1 MAFNTKTIRRYT
13 YPVDSPFISITLY
26 YAALVGLAM
35 LLYRYAPI
43 LRPAFTGA
51 RLMDMAADGSNIF
64 APQAPVVATGTLSL
78 EFALLLGVSMIGAT
92 LLMLPVAV
100 VYMATRQKKG
110 FDQSVLQTIVIL
122 AMAVAGVVVIV
133 RNSLALAFSLAGIV
147 GAVRFRNS
155 LSDTR
160 DTLYIFVSIA
170 VGLAAGVEA
179 LPAALMLS
187 IVFSYTV
194 LIFHWID
201 FGQCDLGN
209 PAGHLLLTTRFFAFR
224 AHPPQSAPTAAIAS
238 GTLGTLAPTTPS
250 LKASEGDKG
259 DKGEAKGDGKGYNA
273 VLLIRTQSA
282 TDARP
287 VVEQF
292 LAHETKRWALAE
304 VQQNELG
311 GQTVLKYLIRIGKRA
326 EPSDIED
333 ALIQIGAPAVIGAR
347 IH

>member
-1 MAFNTKTIRRYT
+1 MAFNTKMIRRYT
-13 YPVDSPFISITLY
+13 YPVDSPFIAVTIY
-26 YAALVGLAM
+26 YALLIGVAV

-64 APQAPVVATGTLSL
+64 SPQAPVVASGTLSL
-78 EFALLLGVSMIGAT
+78 EFALLLGVSMVGAT

-170 VGLAAGVEA
+170 IGLAAGVEA

-209 PAGHLLLTTRFFAFR
+209 PAGHLLHTARFFAFR
-224 AHPPQSAPTAAIAS
+224 AHAPEPGAGPTAIEP
-238 GTLGTLAPTTPS
+238 GTVGTLAPAPRA
-250 LKASEGDKG
+250 LKLAD
-259 DKGEAKGDGKGYNA
+259 GEKGDGKGDGKGFNA
-273 VLLIRTQSA
+273 VLLVRTQA
-282 TDARP
+282 AADARP

-292 LAHETKRWALAE
+292 LTHETKRWALAE
-304 VQQNELG
+304 VQENELG
-311 GQTVLKYLIRIGKRA
+311 GQTVLKYLIRVGKRA
-326 EPSDIED
+326 EPSDLED
-333 ALIQIGAPAVIGAR
+333 ALIQIGAPAVLGAR

>member
-1 MAFNTKTIRRYT
+1 MAVNTKMIRRYT
-13 YPVDSPFISITLY
+13 YPVDSPFIAVTIY
-26 YAALVGLAM
+26 YAVLIGMAV

-64 APQAPVVATGTLSL
+64 SPQAPVVASGTLSL
-78 EFALLLGVSMIGAT
+78 EFALLLGVSMVGAT
-92 LLMLPVAV
+92 LLMLPVAL
-100 VYMATRQKKG
+100 VYMATRQRKG

-170 VGLAAGVEA
+170 IGLAAGVEA

-209 PAGHLLLTTRFFAFR
+209 PAGHLLHTARFFAFR
-224 AHPPQSAPTAAIAS
+224 AHAPEPGAAPTALEPGTV
-238 GTLGTLAPTTPS
+238 GTLPPAPRTLKLAD
-250 LKASEGDKG
+250 GD
-259 DKGEAKGDGKGYNA
+259 KGDGKGDGKGFNA
-273 VLLIRTQSA
+273 VLLVRTQA
-282 TDARP
+282 AMDARP
-287 VVEQF
+287 IVEQF
-292 LAHETKRWALAE
+292 LSHETKRWALAE

-311 GQTVLKYLIRIGKRA
+311 GQTVLKYLIRVGKRA
-326 EPSDIED
+326 EPSDLED
-333 ALIQIGAPAVIGAR
+333 ALIQIGAPAVLGAR

>member
-1 MAFNTKTIRRYT
+1 MPTTKTIRRFT

-26 YAALVGLAM
+26 YAVLVGIAM
-35 LLYRYAPI
+35 LAYRHAPI
-43 LRPAFTGA
+43 LRPAFTGG
-51 RLMDMAADGSNIF
+51 RLMEMAAAGSNPF
-64 APQAPVVATGTLSL
+64 AEQAPVVASGTLSL
-78 EFALLLGVSMIGAT
+78 EFALLLGVSMVGAT

-170 VGLAAGVEA
+170 IGLAAGVDA

-187 IVFSYTV
+187 LVFNYTV
-194 LIFHWID
+194 LVFQWLD

-209 PAGHLLLTTRFFAFR
+209 PSGHLLHTASFFAFR
-224 AHPPQSAPTAAIAS
+224 ARAPETTPPAAIPS
-238 GTLGTLAPTTPS
+238 GTVGTLAPPVHS
-250 LKASEGDKG
+250 LKPGDNEKSET
-259 DKGEAKGDGKGYNA
+259 KGDGKGYNA

-311 GQTVLKYLIRIGKRA
+311 GQTVLKYLIRVGKRA

>member
-1 MAFNTKTIRRYT
+1 MAVNTKMIRRYT
-13 YPVDSPFISITLY
+13 YPVDSPFIAVTIY
-26 YAALVGLAM
+26 YALLIGLAV

-64 APQAPVVATGTLSL
+64 SPQAPVVASGTLSL
-78 EFALLLGVSMIGAT
+78 EFALLLGVSMVGAT
-92 LLMLPVAV
+92 LLMLPVAL

-170 VGLAAGVEA
+170 IGLAAGVEA

-187 IVFSYTV
+187 MVFCYTV

-209 PAGHLLLTTRFFAFR
+209 PAGHLLHTARFFAFR
-224 AHPPQSAPTAAIAS
+224 AHAPEPGAVPPALEPGTV
-238 GTLGTLAPTTPS
+238 GTLPPPPRALKLADG
-250 LKASEGDKG
+250 ERGDG
-259 DKGEAKGDGKGYNA
+259 KGDGKGFNA
-273 VLLIRTQSA
+273 VLLVRTQA
-282 TDARP
+282 AMDARP
-287 VVEQF
+287 IVEQF
-292 LAHETKRWALAE
+292 LSHETKRWALAE

-311 GQTVLKYLIRIGKRA
+311 GQTVLKYLIRVGKRA
-326 EPSDIED
+326 EPSDLED
-333 ALIQIGAPAVIGAR
+333 ALIQIGAPAVLGAR

>member
-1 MAFNTKTIRRYT
+1 MPPTTKMVRRFT
-13 YPVDSPFISITLY
+13 YPVDSPFVSITLY
-26 YAALVGLAM
+26 YTALAGIAM
-35 LLYRYAPI
+35 LLYRHAPI

-51 RLMDMAADGSNIF
+51 RLMDMATDGSNIF
-64 APQAPVVATGTLSL
+64 APQAPVIATGTLSL

-170 VGLAAGVEA
+170 IGLAAGVEA

-194 LIFHWID
+194 LIFHWMD

-209 PAGHLLLTTRFFAFR
+209 PAGHLLHTARLFAFR
-224 AHPPQSAPTAAIAS
+224 AHAPEPVPPTAIAP
-238 GTLGTLAPTTPS
+238 GTVGTLAPPAHA
-250 LKASEGDKG
+250 LKPGEGDRA
-259 DKGEAKGDGKGYNA
+259 EAKGDGKAYNA
-273 VLLIRTQSA
+273 VLLVRTQSA
-282 TDARP
+282 TGARP
-287 VVEQF
+287 AVEQF
-292 LAHETKRWALAE
+292 LAQETKRWALAE

>member
-1 MAFNTKTIRRYT
+1 MVRRFT
-13 YPVDSPFISITLY
+13 YPVDAPFISITLY

-51 RLMDMAADGSNIF
+51 RLMDMATDGSNIF

-78 EFALLLGVSMIGAT
+78 EFALLLGVSMVGAT

-194 LIFHWID
+194 LLFHWMD

-209 PAGHLLLTTRFFAFR
+209 PAGHLLHTARFFAFR
-224 AHPPQSAPTAAIAS
+224 AHAPESSPSTPIPP
-238 GTLGTLAPTTPS
+238 GTVGTLAPPAQS
-250 LKASEGDKG
+250 LKPGDTEKN
-259 DKGEAKGDGKGYNA
+259 EAKGDGKGYNA

-311 GQTVLKYLIRIGKRA
+311 GQTVLKYLIRVGKRA

>member
-1 MAFNTKTIRRYT
+1 MSFVTKITRRFT
-13 YPVDSPFISITLY
+13 YPVDSPFIAITLY
-26 YAALVGLAM
+26 YVLLVGIAM
-35 LLYRYAPI
+35 LLYRYAPM
-43 LRPAFTGA
+43 LRPAFTGG
-51 RLMDMAADGSNIF
+51 RLMSMAAQGNNIF
-64 APQAPVVATGTLSL
+64 SDQAPVVATGTLSL
-78 EFALLLGVSMIGAT
+78 EFALLLGVAMIGAT
-92 LLMLPVAV
+92 LLMLPTAV

-187 IVFSYTV
+187 IVFNYTV
-194 LIFHWID
+194 LTFQRLD
-201 FGQCDLGN
+201 FGHCDLGN
-209 PAGHLLLTTRFFAFR
+209 PAGHLLHTARFRNVKAQGPD
-224 AHPPQSAPTAAIAS
+224 ATGPAPAASAPAKAGALAAPEHP
-238 GTLGTLAPTTPS
+238 LR
-250 LKASEGDKG
+250 KAEAAKENGKG
-259 DKGEAKGDGKGYNA
+259 DKGFNA
-273 VLLIRTQSA
+273 VLLIRAQASA
-282 TDARP
+282 NARP

-292 LAHETKRWALAE
+292 LNHETKRWALAE

-326 EPSDIED
+326 EPSDLED
-333 ALIQIGAPAVIGAR
+333 ALIQVGAPAVLGAR